1 MHRTTGRALTVAAAA
16 VLAVGGGAILTACS
30 SGSGSSTSSSAAT
43 SAPAPAPS
51 ESPMGGSQVIGPVIV
66 EPGQTT
72 AETTVGRGLYFNVKD
87 PTAWSIE
94 TSDDAVVDVTP
105 GKDDGSS
112 VSVPF
117 GEALA
122 PGKATIDLFKNDGS
136 ETWTIEV
143 TVTQ

>member
-1 MHRTTGRALTVAAAA
+1 MHRTTRRALTVAAAA

-43 SAPAPAPS
+43 SAPAPAD
-51 ESPMGGSQVIGPVIV
+51 SPMGGSQVIGPVIV

-72 AETTVGRGLYFNVKD
+72 AQTTVGRGLYFNVQD

-94 TSDDAVVDVTP
+94 TSDEAVVDVTP

-117 GEALA
+117 GDALA